1 MLKILTTLLLV
12 TITSTLIFGII
23 YNKFDN
29 NCRGFLDALYT
40 SAMIQT
46 LVGIQNQPHS
56 RIVKI
61 AMIIQS
67 LISYLITA
75 HIIIFSR
82 VYVNSI

>member
-23 YNKFDN
+23 YKQFDN
-29 NCRGFLDALYT
+29 NCRGFLDALYAA
-40 SAMIQT
+40 AMIQT
-46 LVGIQNQPHS
+46 LVGMQNEPHS

-82 VYVNSI
+82 VYVKTI